1 MKKFGGFHLIVFLVI
16 ASIVLTAC
24 GGQSAPAT
32 QALTEAPAATQPPA
46 TEVPTEVAT
55 EAPATAAATEPP
67 TEAPAAATAS
77 TTFTSVP
84 SDKVTASGYTCPEP
98 QPRMNVTSKEL
109 NMFVWTQ
116 YIPQDIFDCFQLVYG
131 VTINRDEY
139 SSAEE
144 MFAKFSKGGTN
155 YDVLHVSDNVV
166 PPLIRLGLL
175 AKLDK
180 SQLPIMAN
188 FDPTY
193 LNLDFDAGNVYT
205 LPYEAGIDAIVVN
218 KDKVPDPPKSW
229 ADLWN
234 PDYKGRMVSID
245 DSRAIIGMTL
255 ITLGYDINTT
265 DQKQLDEA
273 KDKLKQ
279 LMPNIKVFDSD
290 SPKTELIAGDVDLGV
305 VWTAEA
311 ELAHRENPAITFI
324 YPTEGAINWQ
334 DNWAIAANAAH
345 ADAAYAWLNYSM
357 QPDLF
362 WMMLRDFPYINPNAA
377 ALNFAKG
384 NTMATVDENG
394 ADTTLGALYDNYIN
408 SPITN
413 PPAEVVKNGHRA
425 VDVGDATALY
435 DQVWTE
441 VKGGQ

>member
-1 MKKFGGFHLIVFLVI
+1 MNKFHPFNVMALLAVIGLIL
-16 ASIVLTAC
+16 SAC
-24 GGQSAPAT
+24 GSQATPT
-32 QALTEAPAATQPPA
+32 QAPTQPPVATQPPA
-46 TEVPTEVAT
+46 TEPPATEPPTAT
-55 EAPATAAATEPP
+55 EAPAAT
-67 TEAPAAATAS
+67 TAPAA
-77 TTFTSVP
+77 FTSVP
-84 SDKVTASGYTCPEP
+84 SDQVTSSGYTCPEP
-98 QPRMNVTSKEL
+98 NPRMDVTSTEL
-109 NMFVWTQ
+109 NMFVWTE

-166 PPLIRLGLL
+166 PPIIRLGLL

-193 LNLDFDAGNVYT
+193 LDLSFDPGNVYT

-218 KDKVPDPPKSW
+218 TDKVPNPPKSW
-229 ADLWN
+229 ADLWS

-245 DSRAIIGMTL
+245 DSRAIIGVALM
-255 ITLGYDINTT
+255 TLGYDVNTT

-273 KDKLKQ
+273 KEKLKQ

-290 SPKTELIAGDVDLGV
+290 SPKTALIAGDVDLGI

-311 ELAHRENPAITFI
+311 ELAHQENPAITFI

-384 NTMATVDENG
+384 NSTATVDSNG
-394 ADTTLGALYDNYIN
+394 ADTTLGALYDNYIG

-413 PPAEVVKNGHRA
+413 PPSEVVQHGQRA
-425 VDVGDATALY
+425 VDVGDATALF

>member
-1 MKKFGGFHLIVFLVI
+1 MNKSKLFRLFAMLMAV
-16 ASIVLTAC
+16 SILLAAC
-24 GGQSAPAT
+24 GGAQPTVPAGSG
-32 QALTEAPAATQPPA
+32 EK
-46 TEVPTEVAT
+46 
-55 EAPATAAATEPP
+55 
-67 TEAPAAATAS
+67 
-77 TTFTSVP
+77 
-84 SDKVTASGYTCPEP
+84 KVTASGFECPEP
-98 QPRMNVTSKEL
+98 NPRQNVTSKEL
-109 NMFVWTQ
+109 NMFVWTE
-116 YIPQDIFDCFQLVYG
+116 YIPQDIIDCFELVYG
-131 VTINRDEY
+131 VKINRDEY

-166 PPLIRLGLL
+166 PPIIRLGLL

-180 SQLPIMAN
+180 SRLPIMAN

-193 LNLDFDAGNVYT
+193 LNLSFDPNNEYT
-205 LPYEAGIDAIVVN
+205 IPYEAGIDAIVVN
-218 KDKVPDPPKSW
+218 TDKVPNPPKSW

-245 DSRAIIGMTL
+245 DSRAIIGVALT
-255 ITLGYDINTT
+255 TLGYDVNTT
-265 DQKQLDEA
+265 DPKQLDEA
-273 KDKLKQ
+273 KEKLKQ

-290 SPKTELIAGDVDLGV
+290 SPKTELIAGDVDLGI

-311 ELAHRENPAITFI
+311 ELAHQQDPAITFI

-334 DNWAIAANAAH
+334 DNWGIAANAAH
-345 ADAAYAWLNYSM
+345 EDAAYAWLNYSM

-362 WMMLRDFPYINPNAA
+362 WMMLRDFPYINPNTA

-384 NTMATVDENG
+384 NSMKVTDANG
-394 ADTTLGALYDNYIN
+394 SETTLGALYDIYIA

-413 PPAEVVKNGHRA
+413 PPAEAVKKGHRA
-425 VDVGDATALY
+425 VDVGDATALF

>member
-1 MKKFGGFHLIVFLVI
+1 MKKSVGFNVFVILVI

-24 GGQSAPAT
+24 GGQAVPAT
-32 QALTEAPAATQPPA
+32 QAPTEAPVSTQPPA
-46 TEVPTEVAT
+46 TEPPTATEAPSAT
-55 EAPATAAATEPP
+55 EAPATQPP
-67 TEAPAAATAS
+67 AATATS
-77 TTFTSVP
+77 TPFTSIP
-84 SDKVTASGYTCPEP
+84 SDKVTDSGFTCPEP

-109 NMFVWTQ
+109 NMFVWTE
-116 YIPQDIFDCFQLVYG
+116 YIPQDIIDCFQLVYG

-155 YDVLHVSDNVV
+155 YDVMHVSDNIV

-175 AKLDK
+175 EKLDK
-180 SQLPIMAN
+180 SQLPIMSN

-193 LNLDFDAGNVYT
+193 LNLEYDPGNVYT

-218 KDKVPDPPKSW
+218 TDKVPNPPKSW
-229 ADLWN
+229 DDLWN
-234 PDYKGRMVSID
+234 PAYKGRMVSID
-245 DSRAIIGMTL
+245 DSRAIIGLTL
-255 ITLGYDINTT
+255 VTLGYDINST
-265 DQKQLDEA
+265 DPKQLDEA
-273 KDKLKQ
+273 KAKLQQ

-311 ELAHRENPAITFI
+311 ELASQSNPAIKFI

-345 ADAAYAWLNYSM
+345 KDAAYAWLNYSM

-362 WMMLRDFPYINPNAA
+362 WMMLRDFPYINPNSA

-384 NTMATVDENG
+384 NTTATVDANG
-394 ADTTLGALYDNYIN
+394 ANTTIGAFYDTYIN

-413 PPAEVVKNGHRA
+413 PPSDVVKNGHRA
-425 VDVGDATALY
+425 LDVGDATALY

>member
-1 MKKFGGFHLIVFLVI
+1 
-16 ASIVLTAC
+16 
-24 GGQSAPAT
+24 
-32 QALTEAPAATQPPA
+32 
-46 TEVPTEVAT
+46 
-55 EAPATAAATEPP
+55 
-67 TEAPAAATAS
+67 
-77 TTFTSVP
+77 
-84 SDKVTASGYTCPEP
+84 
-98 QPRMNVTSKEL
+98 
-109 NMFVWTQ
+109 MFVWTE
-116 YIPQDIFDCFQLVYG
+116 YIPQDIIDCFQLVYG

-166 PPLIRLGLL
+166 PPIIRLGLL
-175 AKLDK
+175 AKLDQ
-180 SQLPIMAN
+180 SRLPIMAN

-193 LNLDFDAGNVYT
+193 LNLSFDPGNVYT
-205 LPYEAGIDAIVVN
+205 IPYEAGIDAIVVN
-218 KDKVPDPPKSW
+218 TDKVSNPPKSW
-229 ADLWN
+229 ADLWSS
-234 PDYKGRMVSID
+234 DYKGRMVSID
-245 DSRAIIGMTL
+245 DSRAIIGVTL
-255 ITLGYDINTT
+255 ITLGYDVNTT

-273 KDKLKQ
+273 KQKLLE

-290 SPKTELIAGDVDLGV
+290 SPKSELIAGDVDLGI

-311 ELAHRENPAITFI
+311 ELAHQQNPAITFI

-334 DNWAIAANAAH
+334 DNWGIAANAAH
-345 ADAAYAWLNYSM
+345 EDAAYAWLNYSM

-362 WMMLRDFPYINPNAA
+362 WMMLRDFPYINPNTAT
-377 ALNFAKG
+377 LNFAKG
-384 NTMATVDENG
+384 NSMATVDVNG

-413 PPAEVVKNGHRA
+413 PPADVVKNGHRA
-425 VDVGDATALY
+425 IDVGDATALF

>member
-1 MKKFGGFHLIVFLVI
+1 MKKFSGFHLIVILVI
-16 ASIVLTAC
+16 ASLVLTAC
-24 GGQSAPAT
+24 GGQAAPAT
-32 QALTEAPAATQPPA
+32 QAPTEAPAATQPPA
-46 TEVPTEVAT
+46 TEPPAATEAPSATGAPAT
-55 EAPATAAATEPP
+55 EAPAATTAP
-67 TEAPAAATAS
+67 TA
-77 TTFTSVP
+77 FTSIP

-98 QPRMNVTSKEL
+98 QPRMDVTSKEL
-109 NMFVWTQ
+109 NMFVWTE

-166 PPLIRLGLL
+166 PPIIRLGLL
-175 AKLDK
+175 EKLDK
-180 SQLPIMAN
+180 ARLPIMAD

-193 LNLDFDAGNVYT
+193 LDLSFDPGNEYT

-218 KDKVPDPPKSW
+218 TDKVPNPPKSW

-245 DSRAIIGMTL
+245 DSRAIIGVALT
-255 ITLGYDINTT
+255 TLGYDVNTT
-265 DQKQLDEA
+265 DQKQLDQA
-273 KDKLKQ
+273 KEKLKQ
-279 LMPNIKVFDSD
+279 LIPNIKVFDSD
-290 SPKTELIAGDVDLGV
+290 SPKTELIAGDVDLGI

-311 ELAHRENPAITFI
+311 ELAHQENPAITFI

-362 WMMLRDFPYINPNAA
+362 WMMLRDFPYINPNTA

-384 NTMATVDENG
+384 NSTATVDSNG

-413 PPAEVVKNGHRA
+413 PPADVVKAGHRA

>member
-1 MKKFGGFHLIVFLVI
+1 MNKSKLFRLFAMLMIV
-16 ASIVLTAC
+16 SIPLAAC
-24 GGQSAPAT
+24 GGAQPTVPAGSG
-32 QALTEAPAATQPPA
+32 EK
-46 TEVPTEVAT
+46 
-55 EAPATAAATEPP
+55 
-67 TEAPAAATAS
+67 
-77 TTFTSVP
+77 
-84 SDKVTASGYTCPEP
+84 KVTASGFECPEP
-98 QPRMNVTSKEL
+98 NPRQNVTSKEL
-109 NMFVWTQ
+109 NMFVWTE
-116 YIPQDIFDCFQLVYG
+116 YIPQDIIDCFELVYG
-131 VTINRDEY
+131 VKINRDEY

-166 PPLIRLGLL
+166 PPIIRLGLL

-180 SQLPIMAN
+180 SRLPIMAN

-193 LNLDFDAGNVYT
+193 LNLSFDPNNEYT
-205 LPYEAGIDAIVVN
+205 IPYEAGIDAIVVN
-218 KDKVPDPPKSW
+218 TDKVPNPPKSW

-245 DSRAIIGMTL
+245 DSRAIIGVALT
-255 ITLGYDINTT
+255 TLGYDVNTT
-265 DQKQLDEA
+265 DPKQLDEA
-273 KDKLKQ
+273 KEKLKQ

-290 SPKTELIAGDVDLGV
+290 SPKTELIAGDVDLGI

-311 ELAHRENPAITFI
+311 ELAHQQDPAITFI

-334 DNWAIAANAAH
+334 DNWGIAANAAH
-345 ADAAYAWLNYSM
+345 EDAAYAWLNYSM

-362 WMMLRDFPYINPNAA
+362 WMMLRDFPYINPNTA

-384 NTMATVDENG
+384 NSMKVTDANG
-394 ADTTLGALYDNYIN
+394 AETTLGALYDIYIA

-413 PPAEVVKNGHRA
+413 PPAEAVKKGHRA
-425 VDVGDATALY
+425 VDVGDATALF

>member
-1 MKKFGGFHLIVFLVI
+1 
-16 ASIVLTAC
+16 
-24 GGQSAPAT
+24 
-32 QALTEAPAATQPPA
+32 
-46 TEVPTEVAT
+46 
-55 EAPATAAATEPP
+55 
-67 TEAPAAATAS
+67 
-77 TTFTSVP
+77 
-84 SDKVTASGYTCPEP
+84 
-98 QPRMNVTSKEL
+98 
-109 NMFVWTQ
+109 MFVWTE
-116 YIPQDIFDCFQLVYG
+116 YIPQDIIDCFELVYNIK
-131 VTINRDEY
+131 VNRDEY

-166 PPLIRLGLL
+166 PPIIRLGLL

-180 SQLPIMAN
+180 GRLPIMAN

-193 LNLDFDAGNVYT
+193 LNLSFDPNNEYT
-205 LPYEAGIDAIVVN
+205 IPYEAGIDAIVVN
-218 KDKVPDPPKSW
+218 TDKVPNPPKSW

-245 DSRAIIGMTL
+245 DSRAIIGVALT
-255 ITLGYDINTT
+255 TLGYDVNTT
-265 DQKQLDEA
+265 DPKQLDEA
-273 KDKLKQ
+273 KEKLKQ

-290 SPKTELIAGDVDLGV
+290 SPKTELIAGDVDLGI

-311 ELAHRENPAITFI
+311 ELARQQNPAITFI

-334 DNWAIAANAAH
+334 DNWGIAANAAH
-345 ADAAYAWLNYSM
+345 EDAAYAWLNYSM

-362 WMMLRDFPYINPNAA
+362 WMMLRDFPYINPNKA
-377 ALNFAKG
+377 ALDFAKG
-384 NTMATVDENG
+384 NSMKITDANG
-394 ADTTLGALYDNYIN
+394 AETTLGALYDTYTA

-413 PPAEVVKNGHRA
+413 PPADAVKKGHRA
-425 VDVGDATALY
+425 VDVGDATAMF

>member
-1 MKKFGGFHLIVFLVI
+1 MNKSKLFRLF
-16 ASIVLTAC
+16 AVLMAESMLLAAC
-24 GGQSAPAT
+24 GSGQPTTPA
-32 QALTEAPAATQPPA
+32 ENG
-46 TEVPTEVAT
+46 EK
-55 EAPATAAATEPP
+55 
-67 TEAPAAATAS
+67 
-77 TTFTSVP
+77 
-84 SDKVTASGYTCPEP
+84 KVTASGFECPEP
-98 QPRMNVTSKEL
+98 NPRQDVTSKEL
-109 NMFVWTQ
+109 NMFVWTE
-116 YIPQDIFDCFQLVYG
+116 YIPQDIIDCFELVYG
-131 VTINRDEY
+131 VKINRDEY

-166 PPLIRLGLL
+166 PPIIRLGLL

-180 SQLPIMAN
+180 SRLPIMAN

-193 LNLDFDAGNVYT
+193 LNLSFDPNNEYT
-205 LPYEAGIDAIVVN
+205 IPYEAGIDAIVVN
-218 KDKVPDPPKSW
+218 TDKVPNPPKSW

-245 DSRAIIGMTL
+245 DSRAIIGVALT
-255 ITLGYDINTT
+255 TLGYDVNTT
-265 DQKQLDEA
+265 DPKQLDEA
-273 KDKLKQ
+273 KEKLKQ

-290 SPKTELIAGDVDLGV
+290 SPKTELIAGDVDLGI

-311 ELAHRENPAITFI
+311 ELAHQQVPAITFI

-334 DNWAIAANAAH
+334 DNWGIAANAAH

-362 WMMLRDFPYINPNAA
+362 WMMLRDFPYINPNTA

-384 NTMATVDENG
+384 NSMKVTDSNG
-394 ADTTLGALYDNYIN
+394 AETTLGDLYDIYIA

-413 PPAEVVKNGHRA
+413 PPADAVKKGHRA
-425 VDVGDATALY
+425 VDVGDATALF

-441 VKGGQ
+441 VKGG

>member
-1 MKKFGGFHLIVFLVI
+1 MNKSKLFRLFAMLMAV
-16 ASIVLTAC
+16 SILLAAC
-24 GGQSAPAT
+24 GGAQPTVPAGSG
-32 QALTEAPAATQPPA
+32 EK
-46 TEVPTEVAT
+46 
-55 EAPATAAATEPP
+55 
-67 TEAPAAATAS
+67 
-77 TTFTSVP
+77 
-84 SDKVTASGYTCPEP
+84 KVTASGFECPEP
-98 QPRMNVTSKEL
+98 NPRQNVTSKEL
-109 NMFVWTQ
+109 NMFVWTE
-116 YIPQDIFDCFQLVYG
+116 YIPQDIIDCFELVYG
-131 VTINRDEY
+131 VKINRDEY

-166 PPLIRLGLL
+166 PPIIRLGLL

-180 SQLPIMAN
+180 SRLPIMAN

-193 LNLDFDAGNVYT
+193 LNLSFDPNNEYT
-205 LPYEAGIDAIVVN
+205 IPYEAGIDAIVVN
-218 KDKVPDPPKSW
+218 TDKVPNPPKSW

-245 DSRAIIGMTL
+245 DSRAIIGVALT
-255 ITLGYDINTT
+255 TLGYDVNTT
-265 DQKQLDEA
+265 DPKQLDEA
-273 KDKLKQ
+273 KEKLKQ

-290 SPKTELIAGDVDLGV
+290 SPKTELIAGDVDLGI

-311 ELAHRENPAITFI
+311 ELAHQQYPAITFI

-334 DNWAIAANAAH
+334 DNWGIAANAAH
-345 ADAAYAWLNYSM
+345 EDAAYAWLNYSM

-362 WMMLRDFPYINPNAA
+362 WMMLRDFPYINPNTA

-384 NTMATVDENG
+384 NSMKVTDANG
-394 ADTTLGALYDNYIN
+394 AETTLGALYDIYIA

-413 PPAEVVKNGHRA
+413 PPAEAVKKGHRA
-425 VDVGDATALY
+425 VDVGDATALF

>member
-1 MKKFGGFHLIVFLVI
+1 MRHYVKEEEMNNSRLFRLIAFFVAVSTIL
-16 ASIVLTAC
+16 AAC
-24 GGQSAPAT
+24 GAAQPTA
-32 QALTEAPAATQPPA
+32 APAASS
-46 TEVPTEVAT
+46 EK
-55 EAPATAAATEPP
+55 
-67 TEAPAAATAS
+67 
-77 TTFTSVP
+77 
-84 SDKVTASGYTCPEP
+84 KVTTTGFECPEP
-98 QPRMNVTSKEL
+98 NPRVAVTSKEL
-109 NMFVWTQ
+109 NMFVWTE
-116 YIPQDIFDCFQLVYG
+116 YIPQDIIDCFELVYG
-131 VTINRDEY
+131 VKVNRDEY

-166 PPLIRLGLL
+166 PPIIRLGLL

-180 SQLPIMAN
+180 SRLPIMAN

-193 LNLDFDAGNVYT
+193 LNLSFDPNNEYT
-205 LPYEAGIDAIVVN
+205 IPYEAGIDAIVVN
-218 KDKVPDPPKSW
+218 TDKVPNPPKSW

-245 DSRAIIGMTL
+245 DSRAIIGVALT
-255 ITLGYDINTT
+255 TLGYDVNTT

-273 KDKLKQ
+273 KAKLKE

-290 SPKTELIAGDVDLGV
+290 SPKTELIAGDVDLGI

-311 ELAHRENPAITFI
+311 ELAHQQNPAITFI

-334 DNWAIAANAAH
+334 DNWGIAANAAH
-345 ADAAYAWLNYSM
+345 EDAAYAWLNYSM

-362 WMMLRDFPYINPNAA
+362 WMMLRDFPYINPNKA
-377 ALNFAKG
+377 ALDFAKG
-384 NTMATVDENG
+384 NSMKVKDANG
-394 ADTTLGALYDNYIN
+394 GETTLGALYDTYIN

-413 PPAEVVKNGHRA
+413 PPAEAVKKGHRA
-425 VDVGDATALY
+425 VDVGDATAMF

>member
-1 MKKFGGFHLIVFLVI
+1 MNKPKLFKVFVFLIVG
-16 ASIVLTAC
+16 SMVLAAC
-24 GGQSAPAT
+24 GGAAAPAT
-32 QALTEAPAATQPPA
+32 QAPATQMPA
-46 TEVPTEVAT
+46 AT
-55 EAPATAAATEPP
+55 EAPATEAPATEVIPGTGPTAATESPVP
-67 TEAPAAATAS
+67 TEPAP
-77 TTFTSVP
+77 FKSVP
-84 SDKVTASGYTCPEP
+84 SGKKTSTGFDCPEP
-98 QPRMNVTSKEL
+98 NPRVDVKSTEL
-109 NMFVWTQ
+109 NMFVWTE
-116 YIPQDIFDCFQLVYG
+116 YIPQDIIDCFQLVYG
-131 VTINRDEY
+131 ITINRDEY

-166 PPLIRLGLL
+166 PPIIRLGLL
-175 AKLDK
+175 SKLDK
-180 SQLPIMAN
+180 SRLPIMTN

-193 LNLDFDAGNVYT
+193 LDLSFDPGNVYT

-218 KDKVPDPPKSW
+218 TDKVKNPPKSW

-255 ITLGYDINTT
+255 TTLGYDVNTT
-265 DQKQLDEA
+265 DQQQLDQA
-273 KDKLKQ
+273 KEKLKQ

-311 ELAHRENPAITFI
+311 ELAHQQNPAITFI

-334 DNWAIAANAAH
+334 DNWSIAANAAH
-345 ADAAYAWLNYSM
+345 EDAAYAWLNYSM

-362 WMMLRDFPYINPNAA
+362 WMMLRDFPYINPNTA
-377 ALNFAKG
+377 ALNYAKG
-384 NTMATVDENG
+384 NSMATVDVNG
-394 ADTTLGALYDNYIN
+394 SPTTLGALYDNYIN

-413 PPAEVVKNGHRA
+413 PPADVVKKGHRA

>member
-1 MKKFGGFHLIVFLVI
+1 
-16 ASIVLTAC
+16 
-24 GGQSAPAT
+24 
-32 QALTEAPAATQPPA
+32 
-46 TEVPTEVAT
+46 
-55 EAPATAAATEPP
+55 
-67 TEAPAAATAS
+67 
-77 TTFTSVP
+77 
-84 SDKVTASGYTCPEP
+84 
-98 QPRMNVTSKEL
+98 MNVTSKEM
-109 NMFVWTQ
+109 NMFVWTE

-166 PPLIRLGLL
+166 PPIVRLGLL

-180 SQLPIMAN
+180 SRLPIMAN

-193 LNLDFDAGNVYT
+193 LNLSFDPNNEYT

-218 KDKVPDPPKSW
+218 TDKVKNLPKSW

-245 DSRAIIGMTL
+245 DSRAIIGVTL
-255 ITLGYDINTT
+255 TTLGYDVNTT

-273 KDKLKQ
+273 KQKLKE
-279 LMPNIKVFDSD
+279 LIPNIKVFDSD
-290 SPKTELIAGDVDLGV
+290 SPKTELIAGDVDLGI

-311 ELAHRENPAITFI
+311 QLAHDQNPAITFI

-334 DNWAIAANAAH
+334 DNWGIAANAAH
-345 ADAAYAWLNYSM
+345 EDAAYAWLNYSM

-362 WMMLRDFPYINPNAA
+362 WMMLRDFPYINPNTA
-377 ALNFAKG
+377 ALNFAKD
-384 NTMATVDENG
+384 NSMATKDSNG
-394 ADTTLGALYDNYIN
+394 ADTTLSALYDNYIN

-413 PPAEVVKNGHRA
+413 PPADVVKNGHRA
-425 VDVGDATALY
+425 VDVGTATALF
-435 DQVWTE
+435 DQIWTE

>member
-1 MKKFGGFHLIVFLVI
+1 MKKSNLFNLLGLFVVCSMVLV
-16 ASIVLTAC
+16 AC
-24 GGQSAPAT
+24 GGQAGT
-32 QALTEAPAATQPPA
+32 QTPAATQPPA
-46 TEVPTEVAT
+46 VTQPPAT
-55 EAPATAAATEPP
+55 EPPATAAPAV
-67 TEAPAAATAS
+67 TEAPSATAAPVG
-77 TTFTSVP
+77 FTSVP
-84 SDKVTASGYTCPEP
+84 SGKTTASGYNCPEP
-98 QPRMNVTSKEL
+98 NPRMNVTSKEM
-109 NMFVWTQ
+109 NMFVWTE

-166 PPLIRLGLL
+166 PPIVRLGLL

-180 SQLPIMAN
+180 SRLPIMAN

-193 LNLDFDAGNVYT
+193 LNLSFDPNNEYT

-218 KDKVPDPPKSW
+218 TDKVKNLPKSW

-245 DSRAIIGMTL
+245 DSRAIIGVTL
-255 ITLGYDINTT
+255 TTLGYDVNTT

-273 KDKLKQ
+273 KQKLKE
-279 LMPNIKVFDSD
+279 LIPNIKVFDSD
-290 SPKTELIAGDVDLGV
+290 SPKTELIAGDVDLGI

-311 ELAHRENPAITFI
+311 QLAHDQNPAITFI

-334 DNWAIAANAAH
+334 DNWGIAANAAH
-345 ADAAYAWLNYSM
+345 EDAAYAWLNYSM

-362 WMMLRDFPYINPNAA
+362 WMMLRDFPYINPNTA
-377 ALNFAKG
+377 ALNFAKD
-384 NTMATVDENG
+384 NSMATKDSNG
-394 ADTTLGALYDNYIN
+394 ADTTLSALYDNYIN

-413 PPAEVVKNGHRA
+413 PPADVVKNGHRA
-425 VDVGDATALY
+425 VDVGTATALF
-435 DQVWTE
+435 DQIWTE

>member
-1 MKKFGGFHLIVFLVI
+1 MNNRKLFRLFVFLIV
-16 ASIVLTAC
+16 ASMVLTAC
-24 GGQSAPAT
+24 GGQVAPAT
-32 QALTEAPAATQPPA
+32 QAPATQPLA
-46 TEVPTEVAT
+46 AT
-55 EAPATAAATEPP
+55 EAPATQPATEPPATEVSSATESPAATEP
-67 TEAPAAATAS
+67 AAFNSVSSGKTTS
-77 TTFTSVP
+77 TGF
-84 SDKVTASGYTCPEP
+84 DCPEP
-98 QPRMNVTSKEL
+98 NPRMDVKSTEL
-109 NMFVWTQ
+109 NMFVWTE
-116 YIPQDIFDCFQLVYG
+116 YIPQDIIDCFELVYG
-131 VTINRDEY
+131 VKINRDEY

-166 PPLIRLGLL
+166 PPIIRLGLL
-175 AKLDK
+175 EKLDQ
-180 SQLPIMAN
+180 SRLPIMAN

-193 LNLDFDAGNVYT
+193 LNLSFDPGNIYT
-205 LPYEAGIDAIVVN
+205 IPYEAGIDAIVVN
-218 KDKVPDPPKSW
+218 TDKVKNPPKSW

-245 DSRAIIGMTL
+245 DSRAIIGVALT
-255 ITLGYDINTT
+255 TLGYDVNTT
-265 DQKQLDEA
+265 DQQQLDQA
-273 KDKLKQ
+273 KEKLKQ

-290 SPKTELIAGDVDLGV
+290 SPKTELIAGDVDLGI

-311 ELAHRENPAITFI
+311 ELARQENPAITFI

-334 DNWAIAANAAH
+334 DNWGIAANAAH
-345 ADAAYAWLNYSM
+345 EDAAYAWLNYSM

-362 WMMLRDFPYINPNAA
+362 WMMLRDFPYINPNTA

-384 NTMATVDENG
+384 SSIETVDVNG
-394 ADTTLGALYDNYIN
+394 APTTLGALYDNYIN

-413 PPAEVVKNGHRA
+413 PPADVVQNGHRA